1 MVQLFHLQRRKQY
14 WSWFNVRVSFAGILW
29 KTEVLDIFPFT
40 TSDVKSHSRSSW
52 HPLGPDVVSVTTSQL
67 PRLSHETFQ
76 VAKDNFVLPLVFPS
90 GITVFLTVTNNRTTS
105 RIKSLVL
112 SLIQSVHLKLHPLN
126 QIWSLMALKKDGDG
140 RNTVTNQL
148 MDDITV
154 GLKSV
159 SNRSVRESR
168 AAVTMI

>member
-1 MVQLFHLQRRKQY
+1 MKN
-14 WSWFNVRVSFAGILW
+14 WSSGH
-29 KTEVLDIFPFT
+29 FPFYNQRCKVTFTVLMTPTGSRCCQRYNIT
-40 TSDVKSHSRSSW
+40 TASTESWNFSSGKRQL
-52 HPLGPDVVSVTTSQL
+52 HPPPSVSKWYYSWSC
-67 PRLSHETFQ
+67 RWIIS
-76 VAKDNFVLPLVFPS
+76 
-90 GITVFLTVTNNRTTS
+90 VFLTVTNNRTTS

-159 SNRSVRESR
+159 SNRSVRERR
-168 AAVTMI
+168 AAITMI